1 MEQLLSLRQE
11 MGTRQTLPFSE
22 YIWLIYAPACSSTIK
37 REVRVNAA
45 VKNTAKGLRRKGS
58 KAVHLPYV
66 SKVFAERVIF
76 PEKMTLRISITR
88 KDKFLNSELVSRLL
102 DTFIKDAAKGKRTR
116 KDGKRIHTRT
126 IENYTYLK
134 KCLDEFQK
142 HQHFEFRIY
151 VDAHLSQQEK
161 MGAARYYKKFYTAF
175 TNYLYDEKNYYD
187 NYVGL
192 MVKGL
197 RCFFNYLEAER
208 KIAVGVYHKSFFVPK
223 EEIPII
229 ALSLDQLNYLIYNQ
243 QYNALLKEKNLD
255 QIRDIFVLGC
265 TVALRVSDLLQLSE
279 KNLLITDRH
288 YYLRVKSQKTATY
301 TSVKLPEYAIAII
314 DKYAGHY
321 ATLLPDLSPQY
332 FNRRLKKLA
341 ALIPN
346 NFEMMKIREKRGQ
359 QLVVY
364 KDPVAK
370 THYKLSDH
378 ITTHTMRRTAIT
390 TMLNL
395 GMPEHIVR
403 KISGHAANSKEFY
416 RYVQLSQ
423 QTIDQESDKV
433 FEKLKQ
439 LHRKRSAQPHPFLNE
454 F

>member
-1 MEQLLSLRQE
+1 MEQHLSLCHD
-11 MGTRQTLPFSE
+11 MSTRHILPISE
-22 YIWLIYAPACSSTIK
+22 YIHLIYDPVCLTAAPMK
-37 REVRVNAA
+37 VPVNSAE
-45 VKNTAKGLRRKGS
+45 KNTAKGLCKKGI
-58 KAVHLPYV
+58 KAIHLPYV
-66 SKVFAERVIF
+66 SKVFADGVIF

-88 KDKFLNSELVSRLL
+88 KDKFLSSEEVSQLL
-102 DTFIKDAAKGKRTR
+102 DAFIKDATKGKRTR
-116 KDGKRIHTRT
+116 RDGKRIHIRT

-134 KCLDEFQK
+134 KCLDEFQLR
-142 HQHFEFRIY
+142 QSLEFRIY
-151 VDAHLSQQEK
+151 IDAHLSQHEK
-161 MGAARYYKKFYTAF
+161 MSAARYYKKFYTAF
-175 TNYLYDEKNYYD
+175 TNFLYDEKNYYD

-208 KIAVGVYHKSFFVPK
+208 KIAVGVYHKSFYVPK

-301 TSVKLPEYAIAII
+301 TSVKLPEYAIAIV
-314 DKYAGHY
+314 DKYAGLY
-321 ATLLPDLSPQY
+321 PTLLPDFTPQY

-359 QLVVY
+359 QIVVY

-370 THYKLSDH
+370 TQYKLSDH

-423 QTIDQESDKV
+423 QSIDQESDKV

-439 LHRKRSAQPHPFLNE
+439 LHRKRSTQPFLNDS